1 MDAVD
6 AIGMA
11 LTPGTVFNQ
20 QNKVFRSA
28 KALAQFAN
36 VTQGEVLALVAENLA
51 ERVTI
56 RPSNKRPENGPLI
69 ALTEYIPQQ
78 EENAVLV
85 KIVGG
90 NAVEPDGLGVLAEDL
105 GMDGGAAALLAKV
118 DAITGDGA
126 LEEDDAPGVGVHL
139 AIDMEDDEPDEE
151 EVA

>member
-36 VTQGEVLALVAENLA
+36 VDQGEVLSLVADNLA

-56 RPSNKRPENGPLI
+56 RPSAKRPENGPLI
-69 ALTEYIPQQ
+69 ALTEFIPDQA
-78 EENAVLV
+78 EPALV
-85 KIVGG
+85 QIMGG
-90 NAVEPDGLGVLAEDL
+90 NAVAACEQGVDELDEGTQALMAKVEGAAGVVMEALDEDEVVGIDDL
-105 GMDGGAAALLAKV
+105 GD
-118 DAITGDGA
+118 
-126 LEEDDAPGVGVHL
+126 
-139 AIDMEDDEPDEE
+139 E

>member
-1 MDAVD
+1 MDPVE

-36 VTQGEVLALVAENLA
+36 VGQGDVLTLVAENLA

-56 RPSNKRPENGPLI
+56 RPSQKRPENGPLI
-69 ALTEYIPQQ
+69 ALTEFIPDQA
-78 EENAVLV
+78 EPALV
-85 KIVGG
+85 KIIGG
-90 NAVEPDGLGVLAEDL
+90 NAIEIPVDESVAGNA
-105 GMDGGAAALLAKV
+105 GMDGGAEALLQKV
-118 DAITGDGA
+118 GEMTGEA
-126 LEEDDAPGVGVHL
+126 LEEDDAP
-139 AIDMEDDEPDEE
+139 DDE

>member
-1 MDAVD
+1 MDPVE

-36 VTQGEVLALVAENLA
+36 VNQGEVLALVADNLA

-56 RPSNKRPENGPLI
+56 RPSAKRPENGPLI
-69 ALTEYIPQQ
+69 ALTEFIVDQAEP
-78 EENAVLV
+78 ALV
-85 KIVGG
+85 KIMGG
-90 NAVEPDGLGVLAEDL
+90 NAVEPDGLGI
-105 GMDGGAAALLAKV
+105 GDGSAALLQKV
-118 DAITGDGA
+118 EEMTGEAA
-126 LEEDDAPGVGVHL
+126 LEEDEVVGMN
-139 AIDMEDDEPDEE
+139 DPDDE